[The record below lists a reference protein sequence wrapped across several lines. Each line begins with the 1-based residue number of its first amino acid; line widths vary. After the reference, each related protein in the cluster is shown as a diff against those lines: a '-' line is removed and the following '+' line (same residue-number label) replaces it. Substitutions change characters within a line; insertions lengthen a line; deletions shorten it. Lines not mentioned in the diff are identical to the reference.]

1 MLSIPIYLPS
11 NSFTD
16 GTFAKYWQCCT
27 ERYMPLPFSFREQSI
42 SSLQWDREGAATD
55 AGRREEQPEALHH
68 C

>member
-1 MLSIPIYLPS
+1 MLLVPIYLPS
-11 NSFTD
+11 YSFTD
-16 GTFAKYWQCCT
+16 GTSDKYQWYCT
-27 ERYMPLPFSFREQSI
+27 EKYVSLPFSFREQSI